1 MKTRLYISKENL
13 KYNIEYIKNNIK
25 ADKKIIAMVKA
36 NAYGAGDVLVANYL
50 QEIGITDF
58 GVANIDEALRLR
70 NNKITGMILVTSVST
85 QDEIDLTIKNDISL
99 SVSTLDNMIEINE
112 KAKVLNSI
120 AKVHLKIDTGMTRL
134 GFNYNDL
141 KEKMNDILKLQN
153 ICIEGI
159 YTHLSCADIDEE
171 YTNEQIKEFKS
182 TLKML
187 ESDIKFKYVHL
198 FNSDGTQNYE
208 NKVEDIDYS
217 HVRVGLMMYGY
228 TKNTKP
234 VLKLTAPILHI
245 NDITKYT
252 KVGYGGTFIA
262 KPNMK
267 IAVIKIGYADGLSRS
282 LSNKITVNVNGVDCP
297 LIGNICM
304 DMSMVDVTNVPNIK
318 VNDEVVIWDYS
329 NDLKEISKIS
339 NKIVYE
345 TISNLGTRIERILD

>member
-13 KYNIEYIKNNIK
+13 KYNVEHIKKSIK
-25 ADKKIIAMVKA
+25 ANKKIIAMVKA

-50 QEIGITDF
+50 QDIGITDF
-58 GVANIDEALRLR
+58 GVANIDEAIRLR
-70 NNKITGMILVTSVST
+70 NNNITGMVLVTSVST
-85 QDEIDLTIKNDISL
+85 QDEIDLAIKNDISL
-99 SVSTLDNMIEINE
+99 SVSTLANMREINE
-112 KAKVLNSI
+112 EAKELNCM

-134 GFNYNDL
+134 GFNYNEL
-141 KEKMNDILKLQN
+141 KEGINDILNLEN
-153 ICIEGI
+153 ISIEGI
-159 YTHLSCADIDEE
+159 YTHLSCADVDEE

-187 ESDIKFKYVHL
+187 ESNIKFKYVHL

-208 NKVEDIDYS
+208 NKVEDIEYT
-217 HVRVGLMMYGY
+217 HVRVGLMLYGY
-228 TKNTKP
+228 TRDTKP

-282 LSNKITVNVNGVDCP
+282 LSNKITVTVKGVECP
-297 LIGNICM
+297 LVGNICM
-304 DMSMVDVTNVPNIK
+304 DMSMVDVTNVPEVK

>member
-13 KYNIEYIKNNIK
+13 RYNIEYIKNNIK

-85 QDEIDLTIKNDISL
+85 QDEIDLAIKNDISL

-134 GFNYNDL
+134 GFNYNDP

-153 ICIEGI
+153 ISIEGI

-171 YTNEQIKEFKS
+171 YTNEQIKEFKT

-217 HVRVGLMMYGY
+217 HVRVGLMIYGY
-228 TKNTKP
+228 TKDTKP

-267 IAVIKIGYADGLSRS
+267 IAVIRIGYADGLSRS

-297 LIGNICM
+297 LVGNICM

>member
-85 QDEIDLTIKNDISL
+85 QDEIDLAIKNDISL

-134 GFNYNDL
+134 GFNYYDL

-217 HVRVGLMMYGY
+217 HVRVGLMIYGY

-297 LIGNICM
+297 LVGNICM

>member
-13 KYNIEYIKNNIK
+13 KYNVEHIKKSIK
-25 ADKKIIAMVKA
+25 KGKSIIAMVKA
-36 NAYGAGDVLVANYL
+36 NAYGAGDTLVANYL

-70 NNKITGMILVTSVST
+70 NNKITGMILVTSVCT
-85 QDEIDLTIKNDISL
+85 QDEIDLAIKNDISL

-112 KAKVLNSI
+112 KAKLLNSI

-134 GFNYNDL
+134 GFNYNEL
-141 KEKMNDILKLQN
+141 KEKVNDILKLEN
-153 ICIEGI
+153 ISIDGI

-171 YTNEQIKEFKS
+171 YTIEQIKEFKN

-187 ESDIKFKYVHL
+187 ESNIKFKYVHL

-208 NKVEDIDYS
+208 NKVEDINYT
-217 HVRVGLMMYGY
+217 HVRVGLMLYGY
-228 TKNTKP
+228 TRDTKP

-282 LSNKITVNVNGVDCP
+282 LSNKITVKVNGVECP
-297 LIGNICM
+297 LVGNICM
-304 DMSMVDVTNVPNIK
+304 DMSMVDVTNVPDVK

-345 TISNLGTRIERILD
+345 TISNLGVRIERILD

>member
-13 KYNIEYIKNNIK
+13 KYNIEHIKSSIK
-25 ADKKIIAMVKA
+25 ANKKIIAMVKA
-36 NAYGAGDVLVANYL
+36 NAYGAGDILVASYL

-70 NNKITGMILVTSVST
+70 DNNITGMILITSVCT
-85 QDEIDLTIKNDISL
+85 QDEIDLAIKNNISL
-99 SVSTLDNMIEINE
+99 SVSTIDNLEEIDK
-112 KAKVLNSI
+112 KAKDLGLI

-134 GFNYNDL
+134 GFN
-141 KEKMNDILKLQN
+141 KEDIENNKLEILKFKN
-153 ICIEGI
+153 ISIDGI

-171 YTNEQIKEFKS
+171 YTKEQIKEFKD

-187 ESDIKFKYVHL
+187 ESDIQFKYVHL

-208 NKVEDIDYS
+208 NKVDDTNYS
-217 HVRVGLMMYGY
+217 HVRVGLMLYGY
-228 TKNTKP
+228 TRNTKP

-245 NDITKYT
+245 NDINKYT

-282 LSNKITVNVNGVDCP
+282 LSNKIKVNVNGVECP
-297 LIGNICM
+297 LVGNICM
-304 DMSMVDVTNVPNIK
+304 DMSMVDVTNVPNVK

-329 NDLKEISKIS
+329 NDLKEISKMS

-345 TISNLGTRIERILD
+345 TISNLGVRIERILD

>member
-13 KYNIEYIKNNIK
+13 KYNVEHIKKNIK
-25 ADKKIIAMVKA
+25 AGKKIIAMVKA

-70 NNKITGMILVTSVST
+70 NNKITGMILVTSVCT
-85 QDEIDLTIKNDISL
+85 QDEINLALENDISL
-99 SVSTLDNMIEINE
+99 SGSTIDNLYEINE
-112 KAKVLNSI
+112 KAKKINTV

-134 GFNYNDL
+134 GFTNYEIKNSIN
-141 KEKMNDILKLQN
+141 EVLKLEN
-153 ICIEGI
+153 INIEGI

-171 YTNEQIKEFKS
+171 YTKEQIKEFKT

-187 ESDIKFKYVHL
+187 ESNIKFKYIHL

-208 NKVEDIDYS
+208 NKVEDLDYT
-217 HVRVGLMMYGY
+217 HVRVGLMLYGY
-228 TKNTKP
+228 TKDTKP
-234 VLKLTAPILHI
+234 VLKLTAPVLHI
-245 NDITKYT
+245 NDINKYT

-282 LSNKITVNVNGVDCP
+282 LSNKITVNVNGIECP
-297 LIGNICM
+297 LVGNICM
-304 DMSMVDVTNVPNIK
+304 DMCMIDVTNVPNVN
-318 VNDEVVIWDYS
+318 VNDEVIIWDYT
-329 NDLKEISKIS
+329 NDLKEISKLS

-345 TISNLGTRIERILD
+345 TISNLGIRIERILE